1 MQRACDDAISAA
13 AGPATSEVVADA
25 SRPAPPSIDELRR
38 SLIAVEEVDRW
49 TSRRRHRVAAALFFV
64 GIVILARA
72 TLIRA

>member
-1 MQRACDDAISAA
+1 
-13 AGPATSEVVADA
+13 
-25 SRPAPPSIDELRR
+25 
-38 SLIAVEEVDRW
+38 VEEVDRW

>member
-1 MQRACDDAISAA
+1 MQRACDEAISAA

-49 TSRRRHRVAAALFFV
+49 RSRLRHRVAAALFFF
-64 GIVILARA
+64 GTVILGSA